1 MLLMQDFV
9 VGGKEYLVMD
19 SMSSFRPGAAAI
31 RLLAHRRDGVGA
43 DRVLLRIG
51 HQADA
56 REAFVAFR
64 ADGTAGKVT
73 AEDLQVLLHAVP
85 SCEMRLT
92 ASFVQRLRE
101 ADAAAV
107 AEQFLAS

>member
-1 MLLMQDFV
+1 
-9 VGGKEYLVMD
+9 
-19 SMSSFRPGAAAI
+19 
-31 RLLAHRRDGVGA
+31 
-43 DRVLLRIG
+43 
-51 HQADA
+51 
-56 REAFVAFR
+56 VAFR